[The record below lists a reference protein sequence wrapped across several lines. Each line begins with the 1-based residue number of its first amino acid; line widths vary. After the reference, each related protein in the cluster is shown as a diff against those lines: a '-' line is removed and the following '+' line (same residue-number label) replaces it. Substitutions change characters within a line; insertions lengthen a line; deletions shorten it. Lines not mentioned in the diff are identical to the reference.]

1 MNPYMQE
8 HKILSDNELY
18 TFVDQKNISN
28 ILNLHNNKNL
38 VSFEKK
44 IIDSDSNNE
53 SSSLNISIPIS
64 ASIAASA
71 RVFMSKLK
79 AELKDSIYYTDTDSL
94 YTTIQ
99 LDNKYIGNELG
110 QLKLERI
117 LKNVHF

>member
-1 MNPYMQE
+1 L
-8 HKILSDNELY
+8 KRK
-18 TFVDQKNISN
+18 F
-28 ILNLHNNKNL
+28 
-38 VSFEKK
+38 
-44 IIDSDSNNE
+44 IDSDSNNE

-117 LKNVHF
+117 FKNVHFSP